1 MAIQKNF
8 VIKNG
13 LEVDTNLILA
23 DAQTNKVGIG
33 TTVPQ
38 YTLHVNGGI
47 GATDLYVSGIGTFST
62 LNADDINLDN
72 AFINIGVI
80 TSIVST
86 SGTITS
92 LSGANL
98 NYSGI
103 STLGIITSNQINSQN
118 LKVTGIST
126 LNNIILNGYLS
137 IGNTTGTEDQYLA
150 SVGTGVTWKSVVVPR
165 TSTVYSA
172 GIGST
177 AFSATYEIGLIDVY
191 VNGVRLVPPPSGLAE
206 FTASNGSIVFL
217 NDPCFGGEIVELV
230 VYNQL

>member
-1 MAIQKNF
+1 MSISKNF
-8 VIKNG
+8 VIKHG
-13 LEVDTNLILA
+13 LEASTDLILA
-23 DAQTNKVGIG
+23 NADTRKVGIG
-33 TTVPQ
+33 TTVLQ

-47 GATDLYVSGIGTFST
+47 GATSS
-62 LNADDINLDN
+62 
-72 AFINIGVI
+72 NITG
-80 TSIVST
+80 VST
-86 SGTITS
+86 VNNLVVNGTI
-92 LSGANL
+92 
-98 NYSGI
+98 
-103 STLGIITSNQINSQN
+103 
-118 LKVTGIST
+118 
-126 LNNIILNGYLS
+126 S

-165 TSTVYSA
+165 TSTVYAA

-191 VNGVRLVPPPSGLAE
+191 INGVRLVPPPSGLAE

>member
-1 MAIQKNF
+1 MSINKAF
-8 VIKNG
+8 VVKNG
-13 LEVDTNLILA
+13 FEASTDLIFANADTR
-23 DAQTNKVGIG
+23 KVGIG

-47 GATDLYVSGIGTFST
+47 GATS
-62 LNADDINLDN
+62 
-72 AFINIGVI
+72 
-80 TSIVST
+80 
-86 SGTITS
+86 
-92 LSGANL
+92 
-98 NYSGI
+98 
-103 STLGIITSNQINSQN
+103 SN
-118 LKVTGIST
+118 VTGIST
-126 LNNIILNGYLS
+126 VNNLVVNGTIS
-137 IGNTTGTEDQYLA
+137 IGNSTGNEDQYLA

-191 VNGVRLVPPPSGLAE
+191 INGVRLVPPPSGLAE